1 MGNIT
6 EKCEGCEKIDTN
18 DNCTVY
24 PNPAA
29 QMRWVEG
36 GANVGCAFN
45 MKKHVQTKSPDTKVR
60 VGQQKQKK
68 R

>member
-6 EKCEGCEKIDTN
+6 ENCKGCAKIDGN
-18 DNCTVY
+18 ENCTVY
-24 PNPAA
+24 PNPTI

-36 GANVGCAFN
+36 KSSIGCAFN
-45 MKKHVQTKSPDTKVR
+45 SSNHIAVNEPKQKVR

-68 R
+68 K